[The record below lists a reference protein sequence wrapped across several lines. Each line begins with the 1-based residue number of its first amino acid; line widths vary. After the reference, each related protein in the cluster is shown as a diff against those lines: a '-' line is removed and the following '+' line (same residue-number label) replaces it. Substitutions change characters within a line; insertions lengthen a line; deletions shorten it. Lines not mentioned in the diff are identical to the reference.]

1 MTRTDPLSEKP
12 MEGVVLDKSK
22 SRLQVVVK
30 DYPPNVSEGT
40 WVLTP
45 SSQQHAFLPWA
56 DNPGCE
62 LITGGGGWWSQRLD
76 KGANR
81 VSHDRMIDALNKF
94 TSNRTL
100 ELPDTGRPSLV
111 CRCTLG

>member
-40 WVLTP
+40 WVLTL
-45 SSQQHAFLPWA
+45 SSPQRAFLPWA
-56 DNPGCE
+56 GNPGCE
-62 LITGGGGWWSQRLD
+62 LITGGGGGGHTASGQGRQQ
-76 KGANR
+76 GVAR
-81 VSHDRMIDALNKF
+81 PHDRRAEQVHQQ
-94 TSNRTL
+94 SQY
-100 ELPDTGRPSLV
+100 
-111 CRCTLG
+111 

>member
-40 WVLTP
+40 WVLTTHP
-45 SSQQHAFLPWA
+45 
-56 DNPGCE
+56 
-62 LITGGGGWWSQRLD
+62 LITATCL
-76 KGANR
+76 GANPEGSSSLAVVVDTASGQGR
-81 VSHDRMIDALNKF
+81 QQGVARPHD
-94 TSNRTL
+94 
-100 ELPDTGRPSLV
+100 
-111 CRCTLG
+111 